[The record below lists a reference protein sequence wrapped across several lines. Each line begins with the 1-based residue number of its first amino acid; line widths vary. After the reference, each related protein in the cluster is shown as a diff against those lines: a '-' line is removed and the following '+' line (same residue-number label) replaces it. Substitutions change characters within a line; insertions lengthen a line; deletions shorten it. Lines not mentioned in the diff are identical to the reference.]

1 MMIEREYYSIEE
13 AANLANCTVDDLM
26 YLGAAGKLQI
36 YFLPAGLQLVTEKYA
51 DDQLIERNID
61 GAVTEPL
68 KLSRRSIEQLEA
80 GNKEAIITLDSERDL
95 TRKVRRH
102 VPTHKF
108 DQFDFSS
115 LFIDPAASAKR
126 ATENYRDV
134 KISEVKLIIKRE
146 ELVIKETKGIQKKS
160 SGRSKNQTN
169 DYERRRESF
178 DDWIKDTGIDISAL
192 RTVEDIFNQIKAG
205 CKKEDKALWEIE
217 FSSFKRDFWGRY
229 KKESNIPDRRRGV
242 RPKLRKL

>member
-51 DDQLIERNID
+51 DDHLIERNID

-102 VPTHKF
+102 VPVHKF

-115 LFIDPAASAKR
+115 FFSDPADSAKR

-146 ELVIKETKGIQKKS
+146 ELVIKETKGAQKEPRGGGKGKKS
-160 SGRSKNQTN
+160 R
-169 DYERRRESF
+169 YEQRKEIF
-178 DDWIKDTGIDISAL
+178 DNWVSETGADIYAMPKL
-192 RTVEDIFNQIKAG
+192 EDIFKEVRIW
-205 CKKEDKALWEIE
+205 CKKEDQWLWSIDHKSLISE
-217 FSSFKRDFWGRY
+217 FWNQYRSDKNLSERDRGR
-229 KKESNIPDRRRGV
+229 
-242 RPKLRKL
+242 RPKSRKL